1 MIDFNDAQRVFP
13 NGSLSGF
20 TETSP
25 FVGITD
31 GGLVPGGGTG
41 PIGWETYQPE
51 TQLWLYKYYGKL
63 VLDCVRLLSR
73 LLSAAAGCHSDT
85 HDPSLSACL
94 CAGDTDTMRQSFNST
109 YAYIQLLDSN
119 PPGIGHGL
127 GEWMPVVGTSTEFT
141 GPAFLRMSYLA
152 FANITQI
159 LGKAELSK
167 VYRQKA
173 LDVEKQINALFL
185 DTTTGSYG
193 VSRGQSLATARHT
206 AADSSG
212 TGEVVVTTGERPPA
226 KPFCGESGLNPAP
239 NPGDETY
246 QTLTLSCTSSPG
258 DSITAI
264 EVSAQGGCC
273 A

>member
-1 MIDFNDAQRVFP
+1 
-13 NGSLSGF
+13 
-20 TETSP
+20 
-25 FVGITD
+25 
-31 GGLVPGGGTG
+31 
-41 PIGWETYQPE
+41 
-51 TQLWLYKYYGKL
+51 
-63 VLDCVRLLSR
+63 
-73 LLSAAAGCHSDT
+73 
-85 HDPSLSACL
+85 
-94 CAGDTDTMRQSFNST
+94 MRQSFNST

-193 VSRGQSLATARHT
+193 ASRGLSATVGSIRGRSLTTARHT

-239 NPGDETY
+239 NPGDEAY
-246 QTLTLSCTSSPG
+246 QTLSLSCTSSPG

-264 EVSAQGGCC
+264 DVSAHSGPAALLDFTHGRC
-273 A
+273 